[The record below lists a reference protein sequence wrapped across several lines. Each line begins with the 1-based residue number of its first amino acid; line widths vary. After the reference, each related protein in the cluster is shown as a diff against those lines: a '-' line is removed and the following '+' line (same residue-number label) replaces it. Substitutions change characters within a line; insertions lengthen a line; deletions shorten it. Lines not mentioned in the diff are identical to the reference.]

1 MLVQQSLEIQ
11 TVSQLV
17 KKRRTKKKKYSDQM
31 MMNKRTLRIMSKVS
45 ADKPQVKIKIAKNL
59 RYEKARVQFIKIRK
73 TPLTI
78 NNT

>member
-59 RYEKARVQFIKIRK
+59 RYEKAK
-73 TPLTI
+73 
-78 NNT
+78 NTQNPTTY